1 MSFKIAVVQNSI
13 CWEEVE
19 SNLNQLSTLLQVV
32 EKDADLIVLP
42 EMFAT
47 GFSMNT
53 NKIAQE
59 INGTVVNWLKKKAKE
74 TGAAILGTQA
84 IVEDDK
90 VYNRALFVTPQQH
103 IYHYNKRHLFSP
115 GNEDLTYTKGAD
127 RVVFRYK
134 GLRILPQICY
144 DLRFPVWSRN
154 RNDYDLAIYMAN
166 WPEAR
171 QNVWNTL
178 IKARAIENQCY
189 VCAVNRVGLGGGIN
203 YVGESQVIDFKGE
216 TLLNLGK
223 NRNQVACCSVDIE
236 TLGAFKNKF
245 ASYNDADNFE
255 LVID

>member
-1 MSFKIAVVQNSI
+1 MSFKIGVVQNDI
-13 CWEEVE
+13 YWEEVE
-19 SNLNQLSTLLQVV
+19 KNLSQLSNLLQGI
-32 EKDADLIVLP
+32 EEDTDLIVLP

-59 INGTVVNWLKKKAKE
+59 INGTVVNWLKIKAKE
-74 TGAAILGTQA
+74 TGAAMLGTQA
-84 IVEDDK
+84 ITENDK

-115 GNEDLTYTKGAD
+115 GDENLTYAKGED

-134 GLRILPQICY
+134 GVRILPQVCY

-154 RNDYDLAIYMAN
+154 RNDYDLAIYVAN

-189 VCAVNRVGLGGGIN
+189 VCAVNRVGLGGNID
-203 YVGESQVIDFKGE
+203 YIGESQVIDFKGE
-216 TLLNLGK
+216 SLLNLGQRK
-223 NRNQVACCSVDIE
+223 NEVGYCNIDIE
-236 TLGAFKNKF
+236 TLGEFKNKF